1 MDELEVP
8 QETIRVMEDNYAC
21 KQIVHK
27 ETDSAKI
34 VGFLPVKAYI
44 EDAIRHGILWV
55 DKISGKL
62 NPVGILTK
70 PCTGGQELDAKTK
83 HTHGV
88 VPRGFESPEVL
99 DVLRGNR

>member
-1 MDELEVP
+1 MDELEVL

-44 EDAIRHGILWV
+44 EDAVRHGILWV

-62 NPVGILTK
+62 NPADILTK
-70 PCTGGQELDAKTK
+70 PCAGGQELDAKTE
-83 HTHGV
+83 HCIRRFTGG
-88 VPRGFESPEVL
+88 RSAG
-99 DVLRGNR
+99 LRPL